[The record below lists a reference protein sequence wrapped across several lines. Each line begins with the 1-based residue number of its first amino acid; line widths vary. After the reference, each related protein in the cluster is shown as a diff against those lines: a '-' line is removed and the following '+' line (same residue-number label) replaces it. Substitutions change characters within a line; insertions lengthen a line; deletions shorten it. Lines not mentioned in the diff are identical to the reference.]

1 MIRNQSQ
8 QIVPLQSG
16 KTGLC
21 STRPEE
27 HNPVRFSTAL
37 QKRQGQQFEALWV
50 FPFSEAKQLHILFK
64 TKSSNLFN
72 NKHFMEPL
80 PHLLTTKI
88 FYIFPVPFPHFDA
101 IHCNW
106 EEIYFLSPQL
116 NSVLCR
122 TAFGEAAPE
131 SGISRGACQ
140 ESVTTCCKAGPKA
153 ALQGTAPGRVA
164 CLEFAG
170 GEKRKTNIAADYA
183 VKALAFTALL
193 CRHIGSIRTFLK
205 S

>member
-37 QKRQGQQFEALWV
+37 QKRQGQQFEAVWV
-50 FPFSEAKQLHILFK
+50 FPFSEANQPHISFK
-64 TKSSNLFN
+64 AKSFNLFN
-72 NKHFMEPL
+72 NKHFLEPL
-80 PHLLTTKI
+80 PHLLTSKK
-88 FYIFPVPFPHFDA
+88 FLIFPVPFTLSDA

-106 EEIYFLSPQL
+106 EEICFLSRQL

-122 TAFGEAAPE
+122 TAFGEASRWSE
-131 SGISRGACQ
+131 FVRGACQ
-140 ESVTTCCKAGPKA
+140 EGVTTCCKAGPKA

>member
-1 MIRNQSQ
+1 MR
-8 QIVPLQSG
+8 
-16 KTGLC
+16 
-21 STRPEE
+21 
-27 HNPVRFSTAL
+27 
-37 QKRQGQQFEALWV
+37 
-50 FPFSEAKQLHILFK
+50 
-64 TKSSNLFN
+64 
-72 NKHFMEPL
+72 
-80 PHLLTTKI
+80 
-88 FYIFPVPFPHFDA
+88 
-101 IHCNW
+101 
-106 EEIYFLSPQL
+106 QL

-183 VKALAFTALL
+183 VKVPAFTALL

>member
-37 QKRQGQQFEALWV
+37 QKRQSQQFEALWV

-106 EEIYFLSPQL
+106 EEIYFLSRQL
-116 NSVLCR
+116 NNVLCR
-122 TAFGEAAPE
+122 TVFGEAAPW
-131 SGISRGACQ
+131 SGLSWGACQ

>member
-37 QKRQGQQFEALWV
+37 QKRQGQQFEAVWV
-50 FPFSEAKQLHILFK
+50 FPFSEANQPHISFK
-64 TKSSNLFN
+64 AKSFNLFN
-72 NKHFMEPL
+72 NKHFLEPL
-80 PHLLTTKI
+80 PHLLTTKK
-88 FYIFPVPFPHFDA
+88 FLIFPVPFTHYDA

-106 EEIYFLSPQL
+106 GEIYFLSRQL

-140 ESVTTCCKAGPKA
+140 ESVTTCCKAGQKA

>member
-1 MIRNQSQ
+1 MTVENIKQSLAK
-8 QIVPLQSG
+8 QINHIFHLKQNHSICLIINIPCNHC
-16 KTGLC
+16 TIC
-21 STRPEE
+21 S
-27 HNPVRFSTAL
+27 L
-37 QKRQGQQFEALWV
+37 QKYF
-50 FPFSEAKQLHILFK
+50 F
-64 TKSSNLFN
+64 
-72 NKHFMEPL
+72 
-80 PHLLTTKI
+80 I
-88 FYIFPVPFPHFDA
+88 FLVPFPHSDA

-131 SGISRGACQ
+131 SGIFRGACQ
-140 ESVTTCCKAGPKA
+140 EGVTTCCKAGPKA

-183 VKALAFTALL
+183 VKVSAFTALL